1 MKISKIYLA
10 VLVLLPF
17 TMNAQPVY
25 QLGSNVVGFGLGVGG
40 NFGLSSSYQS
50 APAINFQY
58 EHGLKQVG
66 PGVLS
71 LGAYLGFKK
80 YSYTSSLFG
89 YTYSKDWKYTILGV
103 RGAWH
108 LQELKGVNLDKIDA
122 YGGVM
127 LSYNL
132 LNYTYTDNDPS
143 STNYFIGENYASNVG
158 ITPFLGARY
167 FFTNN
172 FAGMVEFGYGM
183 SYMNIGLA
191 YKF

>member
-1 MKISKIYLA
+1 MKKIKICLF
-10 VLVLLPF
+10 VLFFLPF
-17 TMNAQPVY
+17 TSFAQAVY
-25 QLGSNVVGFGLGVGG
+25 QIGSNVVGFGLGVGG

-80 YSYTSSLFG
+80 YSYTSSFYG
-89 YTYSKDWKYTILGV
+89 YTYSQDWKYTILGV

-108 LQELKGVNLDKIDA
+108 LQELKGVNLDKIDT

-132 LNYTYTDNDPS
+132 LNYTYKDNDPS
-143 STNYFIGENYASNVG
+143 STNFFIGDSYGSSVG
-158 ITPFLGARY
+158 ITPFVGARY
-167 FFTNN
+167 YFVNN
-172 FAGMVEFGYGM
+172 LAGMVEFGYGM
-183 SYMNIGLA
+183 TYINIGLA

>member
-1 MKISKIYLA
+1 MKIIKIYLA

-58 EHGLKQVG
+58 EHGLKQLG

-80 YSYTSSLFG
+80 
-89 YTYSKDWKYTILGV
+89 
-103 RGAWH
+103 
-108 LQELKGVNLDKIDA
+108 
-122 YGGVM
+122 
-127 LSYNL
+127 
-132 LNYTYTDNDPS
+132 
-143 STNYFIGENYASNVG
+143 
-158 ITPFLGARY
+158 
-167 FFTNN
+167 
-172 FAGMVEFGYGM
+172 
-183 SYMNIGLA
+183 
-191 YKF
+191 

>member
-1 MKISKIYLA
+1 MKFILLKIKVFIRLIYSEIYIYFFTFTFEIYLIKNTDSMKISKIYLA

-80 YSYTSSLFG
+80 YSYSSSFWVIPIRKTGNTLF
-89 YTYSKDWKYTILGV
+89 WV
-103 RGAWH
+103 FVVH
-108 LQELKGVNLDKIDA
+108 
-122 YGGVM
+122 
-127 LSYNL
+127 
-132 LNYTYTDNDPS
+132 
-143 STNYFIGENYASNVG
+143 G
-158 ITPFLGARY
+158 I
-167 FFTNN
+167 
-172 FAGMVEFGYGM
+172 
-183 SYMNIGLA
+183 
-191 YKF
+191 YKN

>member
-1 MKISKIYLA
+1 
-10 VLVLLPF
+10 
-17 TMNAQPVY
+17 
-25 QLGSNVVGFGLGVGG
+25 
-40 NFGLSSSYQS
+40 
-50 APAINFQY
+50 
-58 EHGLKQVG
+58 
-66 PGVLS
+66 
-71 LGAYLGFKK
+71 
-80 YSYTSSLFG
+80 
-89 YTYSKDWKYTILGV
+89 
-103 RGAWH
+103 
-108 LQELKGVNLDKIDA
+108 
-122 YGGVM
+122 M

-183 SYMNIGLA
+183 SYVNIGLA

>member
-1 MKISKIYLA
+1 MKIIKIYLV

-17 TMNAQPVY
+17 TINAQPAY

-40 NFGLSSSYQS
+40 NLGLSSYQS

-58 EHGLKQVG
+58 EHGLKQLG

-80 YSYTSSLFG
+80 YSYTSSFYG
-89 YTYSKDWKYTILGV
+89 YTQDWKYTILGV

-122 YGGVM
+122 YLGVM

-143 STNYFIGENYASNVG
+143 STNYFIRENYASNVS

-183 SYMNIGLA
+183 SYVNIGLA